1 MHANAVDAPRYKGLS
16 IPESALVKPFRDS
29 QVLASDGAQYSSGTL
44 RFFPPTASQS
54 NVDSNFEKNPL
65 PKNRAY
71 DILGLGVG
79 WSLGNWRITPAGQ
92 GTLPSGLAETINGAT
107 HARLLFETSQKT
119 ELVDEH
125 LSTSSAVQ
133 GIEYCVE
140 ASEAGGTGDGF
151 LRDVKFPS
159 TLVARR
165 SDPYTIDPQE
175 TFDFEV
181 EFESTGWLPTIS
193 EWNSAL
199 VGGYTPKMVATMLVA
214 FR

>member
-1 MHANAVDAPRYKGLS
+1 MNKNAVDAPRYKGLS
-16 IPESALVKPFRDS
+16 IPQNALVKPFRDA
-29 QVLASDGAQYSSGTL
+29 QELASDGAQFSSSKL

-54 NVDSNFEKNPL
+54 NVDSNYEKNPL

-71 DILGLGVG
+71 DILGLGIG
-79 WSLGNWRITPAGQ
+79 WSLGNWRIDPSAQ
-92 GTLPSGLAETINGAT
+92 GTLPEGLAETINGAT

-133 GIEYCVE
+133 GIDYCVE
-140 ASEAGGTGDGF
+140 ASSSGGTGDGF
-151 LRDVKFPS
+151 LRQVKFPS
-159 TLVARR
+159 TLVTRR
-165 SDPYTIDPQE
+165 SDPYTIEPQE

-181 EFESTGWLPTIS
+181 EFESTSWLPTKA
-193 EWNSAL
+193 EWQSAL
-199 VGGYTPKMVATMLVA
+199 PGGFVPKIVATMLVA